1 MDKNLYICAQINKI
15 KTKTAMNVPAN
26 LKFTKD
32 HEWVSIEGNIATI
45 GITDYAQG
53 ELGEIVFVDIQTEGE
68 TLDKEET
75 LGAVEAVKTVADIF
89 MPVSGKV
96 IEFNTELEGAPQL
109 VNQDPYGK
117 GWMVKVEMS
126 NPAEVE
132 ELLDAE
138 AYKALL

>member
-1 MDKNLYICAQINKI
+1 
-15 KTKTAMNVPAN
+15 MNVPAE
-26 LKFTKD
+26 LRFTKD
-32 HEWVSIEGNIATI
+32 HEWVRIDGNIATI
-45 GITDYAQG
+45 GITDYAQS

-126 NPAEVE
+126 NPVEAE

>member
-1 MDKNLYICAQINKI
+1 
-15 KTKTAMNVPAN
+15 MNVPEN

-32 HEWVSIEGNIATI
+32 HEWVKVDGNIATV

-53 ELGEIVFVDIQTEGE
+53 ELGEIVFVDVQTEGE
-68 TLDKEET
+68 NLDKEES
-75 LGAVEAVKTVADIF
+75 LGAIEAVKTVADIF
-89 MPVSGKV
+89 MPVSGTV
-96 IEFNTELEGAPQL
+96 TEFNKELEGAPQL

-117 GWMVKVEMS
+117 GWIVKVEMS

-138 AYKALL
+138 AYKAIL

>member
-1 MDKNLYICAQINKI
+1 
-15 KTKTAMNVPAN
+15 MNVPEN

-32 HEWVSIEGNIATI
+32 HEWVKVDGNIATV

-53 ELGEIVFVDIQTEGE
+53 ELGEIVFVDVQTEGE
-68 TLDKEET
+68 TLDKEES
-75 LGAVEAVKTVADIF
+75 LGAIEAVKTVADIF
-89 MPVSGKV
+89 MPVSGTV
-96 IEFNTELEGAPQL
+96 TEFNKELESAPQL

-117 GWMVKVEMS
+117 GWIVKVEMS

-138 AYKALL
+138 AYKAIL

>member
-1 MDKNLYICAQINKI
+1 
-15 KTKTAMNVPAN
+15 MNVPEN

-32 HEWVSIEGNIATI
+32 HEWVKVDGNIATV

-53 ELGEIVFVDIQTEGE
+53 ELGEIVFVDVQTEGE
-68 TLDKEET
+68 TLDKEES
-75 LGAVEAVKTVADIF
+75 LGAIEAVKTVADIF
-89 MPVSGKV
+89 MPVSGTV
-96 IEFNTELEGAPQL
+96 TEFNKELEGAPQL

-117 GWMVKVEMS
+117 GWIVKVEMS

-138 AYKALL
+138 AYKAIL

>member
-1 MDKNLYICAQINKI
+1 
-15 KTKTAMNVPAN
+15 MNIPEN

-32 HEWVSIEGNIATI
+32 HEWVSVNGNIATI

-53 ELGEIVFVDIQTEGE
+53 ELGEIVFVDVQTEGE
-68 TLDKEET
+68 DLAEGES
-75 LGAVEAVKTVADIF
+75 LGAIEAVKTVADVF

-96 IEFNTELEGAPQL
+96 VEFNKELEGAPQL

-117 GWMVKVEMS
+117 GWIVKVEMS
-126 NPAEVE
+126 NPAEIE
-132 ELLDAE
+132 GLLDAE

>member
-1 MDKNLYICAQINKI
+1 
-15 KTKTAMNVPAN
+15 MNVPEN

-32 HEWVSIEGNIATI
+32 HEWVKVDGNIATV

-53 ELGEIVFVDIQTEGE
+53 ELGEIVFVDVQTEGE
-68 TLDKEET
+68 TLDKEES
-75 LGAVEAVKTVADIF
+75 LGAIEAVKTVADIF
-89 MPVSGKV
+89 MPVSGTV
-96 IEFNTELEGAPQL
+96 TEFNKELEGAPQL

-117 GWMVKVEMS
+117 GWIVKVEMS

-138 AYKALL
+138 AYRAIL

>member
-1 MDKNLYICAQINKI
+1 
-15 KTKTAMNVPAN
+15 MNVPAN

>member
-1 MDKNLYICAQINKI
+1 
-15 KTKTAMNVPAN
+15 MNVPEN

-32 HEWVSIEGNIATI
+32 HEWVKVDGNIATV

-53 ELGEIVFVDIQTEGE
+53 ELGEIVFVDVQTEGE
-68 TLDKEET
+68 TLDKEES
-75 LGAVEAVKTVADIF
+75 LGAIEAVKTVADIF
-89 MPVSGKV
+89 MPVSGIV
-96 IEFNTELEGAPQL
+96 TEFNKELEGAPQL

-117 GWMVKVEMS
+117 GWIVKVEMS

-138 AYKALL
+138 AYKAIL